1 MATDTRMKHKGAPKD
16 PPKHRGN
23 PAPEPTPPAPPSK

>member
-1 MATDTRMKHKGAPKD
+1 MSDIQMKHKGGSKE

-23 PAPEPTPPAPPSK
+23 PAPEPTPPTPPSK